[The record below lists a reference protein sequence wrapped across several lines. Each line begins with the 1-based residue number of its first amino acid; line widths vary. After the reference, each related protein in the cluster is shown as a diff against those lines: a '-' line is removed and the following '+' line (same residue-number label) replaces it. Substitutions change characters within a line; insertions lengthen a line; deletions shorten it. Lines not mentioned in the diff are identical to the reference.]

1 MRYFKALILI
11 LIIMFVMLFLVQNTE
26 PLMTKLNFVLDIKA
40 AKYQALDLPVY
51 LIVICAIGFSS
62 ILTTLFFLG
71 DKIRSGSR
79 LKDCRTR
86 MAGLEQELNS
96 LRNLPLEEE
105 NYPSNSE
112 EKPAEETKEA

>member
-11 LIIMFVMLFLVQNTE
+11 LIIMFLMLFLVQNTE
-26 PLMTKLNFVLDIKA
+26 PLMTKLDFVLDLKFV
-40 AKYQALDLPVY
+40 KYQAIELPLY
-51 LIVICAIGFSS
+51 LIVICAIGASAF
-62 ILTTLFFLG
+62 LTALFLLG
-71 DKIRSGSR
+71 DKIRSSKK

-105 NYPSNSE
+105 NYPSTSE
-112 EKPAEETKEA
+112 EKPAEETKED